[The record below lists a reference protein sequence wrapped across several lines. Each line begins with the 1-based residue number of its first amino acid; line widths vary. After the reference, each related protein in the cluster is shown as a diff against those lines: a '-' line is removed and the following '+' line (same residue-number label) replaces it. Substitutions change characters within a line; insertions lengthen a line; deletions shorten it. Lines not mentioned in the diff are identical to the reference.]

1 MKKQHENISSIETK
15 NSSTENAS
23 TEQNAASIP
32 DEILQYLP
40 AVLELGEA
48 LQDIPAQIET
58 LSRCTLASNFIY
70 RDQSGTKFDAEK
82 FEKAW
87 EMITNSEIT
96 LQN

>member
-1 MKKQHENISSIETK
+1 MKKQNEKITKIET
-15 NSSTENAS
+15 NMQG
-23 TEQNAASIP
+23 TEQSAAAIP
-32 DEILQYLP
+32 EEIMQYLP
-40 AVLELGEA
+40 AVLELAEA

-70 RDQSGTKFDAEK
+70 RDQNGTKFDAEK